1 MKDDIVGKATAPP
14 AGGLRTQLD
23 WSAYEASAAGGFG
36 DSFGSGFGGAA
47 DGGFGAPYDGSCPPA
62 GSADAGTGY
71 LRAAALC
78 QGKGQCQRKEGAGVM
93 CPSFRATDEPLHST
107 RGRAEA
113 LRELLESGAGA
124 EIDFAS
130 PRVAEAMALCLGC
143 KGCKREC
150 PNGVDMA
157 LLRTEFLAQRA
168 ARVGVPRRDRLFAGI
183 ARQARGRG
191 LLRVVLALR
200 NRLPLLAGLTE
211 RLFGIARDRSL
222 PLPAARPF
230 EPAASAA
237 ASDGR
242 DVLLLVDSFSRGFEP
257 EVAQAALEVLQA
269 AGYAVRVLAPAAD
282 DAEPRRPLCCGRSL
296 LSYGLVEQARA
307 EARRTMAALAPA
319 IAAGTPVI
327 GLEPSCLYM
336 LKDEYFSL
344 GLGEA
349 VGRLAPRVFLLEEFL
364 ASEQA
369 VGRLKLALKPLPG
382 PAALVHCHCHQKA
395 QGGMGAVQAVLGLIP
410 GFEFR
415 LAEAGCCGMAG
426 SFGLEAEHAA
436 LSRRIGE
443 SALLPAVRALAP
455 AAPVLAD
462 GFSCRHQIRDGA
474 GRRAEHVALLLRR
487 ALA

>member
-1 MKDDIVGKATAPP
+1 MSGS
-14 AGGLRTQLD
+14 LRTQLD
-23 WSAYEASAAGGFG
+23 WSAYEGGGFG
-36 DSFGSGFGGAA
+36 DSFGDPF
-47 DGGFGAPYDGSCPPA
+47 GGFGMPA
-62 GSADAGTGY
+62 ATASPGADNGY

-78 QGKGQCQRKEGAGVM
+78 QGKGQCQRKDGAGVM
-93 CPSFRATDEPLHST
+93 CPSFRATDDPLHST
-107 RGRAEA
+107 RGRAAA
-113 LRELLESGAGA
+113 LRELLEMESGAG
-124 EIDFAS
+124 EGIDFAS

-168 ARVGVPRRDRLFAGI
+168 ARLGVPRRDRLFAGI
-183 ARQARGRG
+183 ARQARGRA
-191 LLRVVLALR
+191 LLRAIVALR
-200 NRLPLLAGLTE
+200 NRLPLLAGWTE

-230 EPAASAA
+230 TPAASAA

-242 DVLLLVDSFSRGFEP
+242 EVLLLVDSFNRGFEP

-282 DAEPRRPLCCGRSL
+282 DAEPRRSLCCGRSL
-296 LSYGLVEQARA
+296 LSYGLVEEARA
-307 EARRTMAALAPA
+307 EARRMMAALAPA
-319 IAAGTPVI
+319 IATGTPVI

-349 VGRLAPRVFLLEEFL
+349 VGRLTPQVFLLEEFL

-369 VGRLKLALKPLPG
+369 AGRLKLALKPLPG
-382 PAALVHCHCHQKA
+382 PAALVHGHCHQKA
-395 QGGMGAVQAVLGLIP
+395 QGGMEAVQAVLGLIP

-443 SALLPAVRALAP
+443 AALLPAVRAVAP
-455 AAPVLAD
+455 GAPVLAD